1 MRRLA
6 RCALRGGLL
15 PADVA
20 LLGLATRARFEG
32 RRPPTYVA
40 LAVAPAV
47 AALFALAALAEAM
60 PGPAMAG

>member
-1 MRRLA
+1 
-6 RCALRGGLL
+6 L